1 MKIAKRFAVLVVV
14 GVLTIP
20 GVVVAIDWPTELG
33 LLIPKDAADIER
45 FDFSED
51 GKLQLDFSVKRSY
64 PDFALD
70 REQYAK
76 LHKNGWT
83 ECKTREGEWFHFFD
97 ASNKALPDKRCRYSF
112 SKNFMRGS
120 DLIFVIQRRY
130 SKHEGVKNCPAAPDN
145 NDIDVTVMY
154 KKYESPQELKSS
166 LRIMEISCDKK
177 RINRVRLD

>member
-1 MKIAKRFAVLVVV
+1 MKIAKRITVIVTA

-20 GVVVAIDWPTELG
+20 GVVAALDWPTELD
-33 LLIPKDAADIER
+33 LLLPKDAASIER

-51 GKLQLDFSVKRSY
+51 GKLQLDFSVKRPY

-70 REQYAK
+70 RQQY
-76 LHKNGWT
+76 LELQKNGWT
-83 ECKTREGEWFHFFD
+83 ECKTKGDEWFHFFD
-97 ASNKALPDKRCRYSF
+97 ASNQALPDKRCRYSF

-130 SKHEGVKNCPAAPDN
+130 SKHEGIKNCPATPDN
-145 NDIDVTVMY
+145 NKIDVTVMY
-154 KKYESPQELKSS
+154 EKYKSPQELKSS

-177 RINRVRLD
+177 